1 MAHYDLYSSLG
12 LDKSSSSESLAAELD
27 RRLGEGTHTNPGGEE
42 ELKVARAI
50 LGDEQKRSMYNSRL
64 DDPQAQEI
72 TISSLRDLAQ
82 MNFSGATP
90 AGPSAPAGSGA
101 AAASGEMPAA
111 GSGAMPA
118 AGSGAMPAAGAAAG
132 ATVGA
137 GAYGAA
143 QSGGYQ
149 QAQPSGPYG
158 AAQGQPS
165 GAYGAP
171 QSGPYGAPQGQA
183 AQPGQAQMYAQ
194 QFGGAVKQMTWSE
207 RISRATG
214 GVVLFSTLFLL
225 LATFLRM
232 FKTNAD
238 GDVLEVKAFT
248 VDGEFKDASALPVV
262 ELVSEKP
269 AIMIGLPLV
278 LVLLVA
284 IGAGVLLLLNKL
296 PRIGGFLVVAAALG
310 LALMRIP
317 LGWAKATYDSSLL
330 SEVSSA
336 YDIGYR
342 FDLGAGY
349 TMTTVAL
356 VFLWIAVALVLGTAV
371 KDEISAWKGQQR

>member
-27 RRLGEGTHTNPGGEE
+27 RRLGEGTHTNPGGAE

-82 MNFSGATP
+82 MNVSGGTPVGP
-90 AGPSAPAGSGA
+90 AGAAPTAPPQPGA
-101 AAASGEMPAA
+101 VSGEMPTA

-118 AGSGAMPAAGAAAG
+118 AASGP
-132 ATVGA
+132 
-137 GAYGAA
+137 YGTA
-143 QSGGYQ
+143 QSGGYPAA
-149 QAQPSGPYG
+149 AQPGQATGSYG
-158 AAQGQPS
+158 APQGQPS
-165 GAYGAP
+165 GAYGAQP
-171 QSGPYGAPQGQA
+171 GGPYGTPQDQP

-194 QFGGAVKQMTWSE
+194 QLGGAVKQMDWSE

-225 LATFLRM
+225 LATFLRF
-232 FKTNAD
+232 FKANAD
-238 GDVLEVKAFT
+238 GEVIEVSAFSVEGGSEDSVT
-248 VDGEFKDASALPVV
+248 FPLV
-262 ELVSEKP
+262 ELVAEKP

-278 LVLLVA
+278 LVILVA
-284 IGAGVLLLLNKL
+284 IASGVLLVLNKL
-296 PRIGGFLVVAAALG
+296 PRIGGFLAVAAALG
-310 LALMRIP
+310 LALLRIP
-317 LGWAKATYDSSLL
+317 VGWTKATYDSLL
-330 SEVSSA
+330 LEVLSST

-349 TMTTVAL
+349 TMTTVAM
-356 VFLWIAVALVLGTAV
+356 VFLWIAVALVLGLAV